1 MFVWTRGGKCLSVC
15 KRCLFLL
22 EISVRWH
29 WVWKVILSTIRCNL
43 SVSVSVITLNAQR
56 FFSNIVTLHRKNIA
70 QRRETLL
77 SVNLAHLKTLH
88 LKNIAHLKRVHPK
101 TSHLKNIAHLERFS
115 VKTSHISTLHL
126 KNIVHREHFIFET
139 SHILKTSQLRSGLFN
154 VHELREKQQR
164 KQNNQEASHSGWV
177 MILANSWPDLVH
189 FTVKC
194 GMRVT
199 NLSLKTSCLLSASS

>member
-1 MFVWTRGGKCLSVC
+1 MTRGGKCLSVC

-126 KNIVHREHFIFET
+126 KNIVHREHFIFKT
-139 SHILKTSQLRSGLFN
+139 SHILKTSRKHSNLQENAERNDTYKQCRTGQFGLF
-154 VHELREKQQR
+154 
-164 KQNNQEASHSGWV
+164 
-177 MILANSWPDLVH
+177 ANSTNTSKELALEVST
-189 FTVKC
+189 FTS
-194 GMRVT
+194 
-199 NLSLKTSCLLSASS
+199 NLRTRKAAANTK